1 MSEQANAFR
10 LGLFV
15 IVASLLL
22 VGGLA
27 FLGAWSFTR
36 NTVRVETY
44 FEDSIEGLEVGAPVK
59 HRGVTVGRVSQ
70 IGFVFQRYDTDSDES
85 IEGALLGR
93 MVFVVM
99 DLTIARGDEG
109 ALRRNL
115 AASVDLGLR
124 ARLESSG
131 LLGATFLELAMVEP
145 ARNPAFVP
153 DWEPKE
159 IFVPSSRSVRAQLS
173 RAIEQIAYQFE
184 RADFGKVLSSVEKLA
199 DSVGAVLG
207 ETDLSG
213 LGENASALLA
223 ELRESNARLRE
234 ILNDDRIGPMIGD
247 AADSAA
253 SLRRILTG
261 SEEEALAVVG
271 DIRSLVERAS
281 STMAKLDELV
291 SSDRLTKT
299 LDDLSRV
306 SDEAAP
312 AAAEARLLIKSLN
325 ALVAEQRQDLEA
337 IMVNLRRVLS
347 NAAVITEDAKQNPAR
362 LLFGEPP
369 APVNPSERGSR

>member
-15 IVASLLL
+15 IVATGLL

-36 NTVRVETY
+36 KTIAIETY

-59 HRGVTVGRVSQ
+59 HRGVTVGRVSE
-70 IGFVFQRYDTDSDES
+70 IGFVYQRYDARPDDSLE
-85 IEGALLGR
+85 ATLLGR
-93 MVFVVM
+93 LVFVVM
-99 DLTIARGDEG
+99 DLTITAG
-109 ALRRNL
+109 AESITRENIP
-115 AASVDLGLR
+115 AVVDLGLR
-124 ARLESSG
+124 ARLESTG
-131 LLGATFLELAMVEP
+131 LLGSTFMELAMVDP
-145 ARNPAFVP
+145 ARNPAFAP
-153 DWEPKE
+153 DWEPRE

-173 RAIEQIAYQFE
+173 RAIEQIAFQFE
-184 RADFGKVLSSVEKLA
+184 RADFGKVFTSVESLA
-199 DSVGAVLG
+199 DIMGSVLG

-213 LGENASALLA
+213 LGQNASSLLA

-234 ILNDDRIGPMIGD
+234 ILKNERIDPMIGD

-253 SLRRILTG
+253 ALRRILSG
-261 SEEEALAVVG
+261 SEEDAMAVVG
-271 DIRSLVERAS
+271 DLRSLIERAS
-281 STMAKLDELV
+281 SAMERLDAIV

-347 NAAVITEDAKQNPAR
+347 NATVITEDAKQNPAR